1 MFLRIS
7 PRFNFSL
14 KLGLWLALFG
24 ILSSALTGYYAYS
37 ASRALL
43 TRSAETKLLTS
54 SQVLARRV
62 TYSLDQIVH
71 DVRFI
76 EALPTLRRFADRRLA
91 PAERS
96 VQQRKLEEI
105 FISLMVAHA
114 EYFQIRVIGADDHG
128 RELVRVD
135 RDNIG
140 IRPVRGAD
148 LQEKGHFPYVFEA
161 LRLPPGTLYF
171 SHINLNRE
179 LGAHQGL
186 NKPTL
191 RIAMPIQGGD
201 GASFGIIVINVDL
214 DGMFGRLRAD
224 LPDEIKVLL
233 TNDEGDYLIH
243 PDPAKTFGFDHGRR
257 IRIQDEVPAT
267 ASILDRNRN
276 NLVLTLA
283 DADTDGKAVGA
294 FVRVPFDPRSERRFL
309 MVGLTTP
316 LDKVRFDSR
325 SLGFNIIRIALIF
338 SLLALAVSFVLSRV
352 LTQPLD
358 AIARAI
364 GQFETGRPITGL
376 PVERNDEIGYLAK
389 SFLSMTS
396 RLNSQVDQLKNR
408 ELHLDYLAHHDQ
420 LTGLPNRILF
430 LDRLVQAIHKAS
442 RNGRQFAVMF
452 IDLDKFKEIND
463 SLGHH
468 VGDTVLKQA
477 ALRMQSAIRDEDTI
491 SRLGGDEFTMIVEEL
506 DHPQQ
511 CLHIAEKL
519 VALFQQPFAVDDSMV
534 ELTCSIGISVFP
546 ADGEQA
552 EVLLHCADAA
562 MYQAKKKGRNNY
574 QLYETPSAA

>member
-1 MFLRIS
+1 MSL
-7 PRFNFSL
+7 RFNFSL

-24 ILSSALTGYYAYS
+24 ILSSALTGYYAYT

-62 TYSLDQIVH
+62 TYTLDQIVH

-76 EALPTLRRFADRRLA
+76 DALPTLHRFADRRLT
-91 PAERS
+91 PAERA

-140 IRPVRGAD
+140 ICPVRGAD

-224 LPDEIKVLL
+224 LPEEIKVLL

-257 IRIQDEVPAT
+257 IRIQDDVPAT
-267 ASILDRNRN
+267 APILDRNRN

-294 FVRVPFDPRSERRFL
+294 FVRVPFDPRSERHFL

-325 SLGFNIIRIALIF
+325 ALGFNIIRIALIF
-338 SLLALAVSFVLSRV
+338 SLLALAVSFLLSRV
-352 LTQPLD
+352 LTRPLD

-463 SLGHH
+463 NLGHH

-534 ELTCSIGISVFP
+534 ELTCSIGISMFP
-546 ADGEQA
+546 TDGDQA
-552 EVLLHCADAA
+552 EALLHCADAA